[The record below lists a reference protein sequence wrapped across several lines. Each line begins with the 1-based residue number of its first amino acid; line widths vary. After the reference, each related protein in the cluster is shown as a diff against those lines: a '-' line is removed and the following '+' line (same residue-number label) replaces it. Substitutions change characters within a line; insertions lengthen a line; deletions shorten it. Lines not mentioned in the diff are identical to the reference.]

1 MTAIPKK
8 RVGPSL
14 VRRAEPEI
22 AWHYCDHIGPGDY
35 PAFSRSAKVYRDGQ
49 FQRWVCAVQFDI
61 LDASLTK
68 TLARLTWYLNLGS
81 GEKARAGRR
90 AGYWAA
96 WVKAN
101 DGQPKRTDRLSP
113 SVFVKRYAIVLVGDT
128 TKNHKQ
134 IAITAEEGY
143 SVVRD
148 VLRWETGG
156 TAK

>member
-1 MTAIPKK
+1 MTAIPNNG
-8 RVGPSL
+8 VGPSL

-22 AWHYCDHIGPGDY
+22 AWHHCDRMEPGEY
-35 PAFSRSAKVYRDGQ
+35 PALSRSAKVYRDGQ
-49 FQRWVCAVQFDI
+49 FRRWVCATQFDI
-61 LDASLTK
+61 LDVSLTK

-90 AGYWAA
+90 SSYWAA

-101 DGQPKRTDRLSP
+101 NGQPKRTDRLSP
-113 SVFVKRYAIVLVGDT
+113 SVFVKRYAIVSVGDT
-128 TKNHKQ
+128 TKNHRQ